1 VPIIALCP
9 CEKLA
14 PNCTYVSTL
23 NSDKDDFLDK
33 VVEVRNKFI
42 NNEFTEIPAYKY
54 FLDLSANMHHVFT
67 IIRLVSIEAL
77 GKQFLVIEA
86 KNDKEEIISAYEL
99 IEYLNPYITYS
110 VYVFARAA
118 RISIN
123 TKRSTSKFGGYNI
136 RIEGVGPRDH
146 IDYEKETRTYVIF

>member
-1 VPIIALCP
+1 
-9 CEKLA
+9 
-14 PNCTYVSTL
+14 
-23 NSDKDDFLDK
+23 LDK

-54 FLDLSANMHHVFT
+54 FLDLSAKMHHVFT

-136 RIEGVGPRDH
+136 RIEVVGPRDH
-146 IDYEKETRTYVIF
+146 IDYEKETRTYVIFN